1 MQRLQ
6 TIALV
11 AVVATLSFTAGAVLT
26 LQVVGEIQRLVDAMI
41 RLIALA
47 GLAIL
52 LLVFLLGAHISKE
65 VKQ

>member
-6 TIALV
+6 TLALV
-11 AVVATLSFTAGAVLT
+11 AVVATLSFTAGALLT
-26 LQVVGEIQRLVDAMI
+26 LQVVGEIQRLIDAMI

-52 LLVFLLGAHISKE
+52 LLVFLLGAHISKG

>member
-65 VKQ
+65 VK

>member
-6 TIALV
+6 TLALV
-11 AVVATLSFTAGAVLT
+11 AVVATLSFTAGALLT